1 MLTRRV
7 ANQWRRAN
15 SRALLS
21 DLNATAVSI
30 RHGRCREVFAQ
41 IASIVFKQALLE
53 VTRYA
58 GVVNCRVCMTHQNIN
73 NEIFISWPAKPYSLE
88 RAKKVK
94 TAPPFSTLLPRGS
107 PESFRGWARQDSNL
121 GPRDYESPA
130 LTAELQAH
138 HALAREHPTFNVQR
152 PIFDSRRVLR
162 RNFGLPAAAAQL
174 IAD

>member
-1 MLTRRV
+1 MAPSELACFALRFER
-7 ANQWRRAN
+7 N
-15 SRALLS
+15 SGFDSPRPVLRGVR
-21 DLNATAVSI
+21 T
-30 RHGRCREVFAQ
+30 

-130 LTAELQAH
+130 LTAELR
-138 HALAREHPTFNVQR
+138 ALRWLINGAAV
-152 PIFDSRRVLR
+152 ILR
-162 RNFGLPAAAAQL
+162 
-174 IAD
+174 